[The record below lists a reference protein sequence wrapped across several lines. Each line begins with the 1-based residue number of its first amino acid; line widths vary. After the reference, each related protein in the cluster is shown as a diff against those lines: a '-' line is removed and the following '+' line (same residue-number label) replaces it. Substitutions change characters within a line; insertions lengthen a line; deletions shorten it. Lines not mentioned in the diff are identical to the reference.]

1 MTEYFKIQG
10 YTDEQIK
17 RALIFI
23 DNQEY
28 YQFTNQII
36 EEIVTNVNKTNEN
49 INEMTINTNQ
59 EIVKSLDPLEQLNKG
74 YINLDYIHILSPT
87 IYDSNKLRSVLSD
100 AIVNIKSSDL
110 ESKIDTHTN
119 TLNGL
124 KEIVY
129 VFDMIKNTIP
139 QHKEKDKAFI
149 DMISL
154 NIKEGFPEL
163 KNQIP
168 ENFTTSKETIDF
180 INSINKSSVFKN
192 KENYVDLQKT
202 LHNIKE
208 DIYSFNGLANI
219 IIDLDNMKKNYV
231 VGSENENKGLY
242 EIYEIVQVYAANEL
256 LKNSYNHVEKF
267 QDIQESKSVLE
278 KINDIHSMNGIGLH
292 EKKDFTSI
300 RENSSHEVK
309 NDISSHEIKNDDS
322 NFFYQN
328 ATSNELLVKKENKQE
343 QENKNDLIAK
353 ATIISYFLSK
363 LGANEN
369 IKNLDLNNLNVQQ
382 LNELAK
388 ELKDRVVIEQNK
400 LEEDRIKNGMV
411 KESSLLSLTLIGLFS
426 DDAFSKY
433 ISKEEF
439 EEKKIMKEQEM
450 FRLED
455 TLKALNQQELLNN
468 DFTKQKETHYLQA
481 SIYDKYQDTIAI
493 QRIYDS
499 LNRWKE
505 SKLYDLNEKL
515 LNDIKN
521 DPILAANALENTV
534 FDDFEE
540 KIKIY
545 KNIAEGDEYLL
556 KETEEF
562 RKKVVDVTFKQMD
575 ADILKYGYPLPD
587 HIMKPHAD
595 QIIKFEKDLLNKFE
609 NKKETSALVAVATGI
624 ASAARATKAEVLS
637 NLKEQNKLAEET
649 AKYVETLDSLDK
661 LTKKDKPEQT
671 NSPTCSFKER

>member
-1 MTEYFKIQG
+1 MNYKQMTEYFKIQG

-36 EEIVTNVNKTNEN
+36 EEIVTNVDKTNEN
-49 INEMTINTNQ
+49 INEMTINSNQ

-139 QHKEKDKAFI
+139 PHKEKDKAFI

-168 ENFTTSKETIDF
+168 ENFTNSKETIDF

-202 LHNIKE
+202 LHNIKD
-208 DIYSFNGLANI
+208 DIYSFNGLANV
-219 IIDLDNMKKNYV
+219 IIDLDNLKNKYAI
-231 VGSENENKGLY
+231 GSENENKGLY
-242 EIYEIVQVYAANEL
+242 EIHEIVQVYAANEL
-256 LKNSYNHVEKF
+256 LKNSYNHIEKF
-267 QDIQESKSVLE
+267 QDIQESKNVLE
-278 KINDIHSMNGIGLH
+278 KV
-292 EKKDFTSI
+292 
-300 RENSSHEVK
+300 EN
-309 NDISSHEIKNDDS
+309 
-322 NFFYQN
+322 
-328 ATSNELLVKKENKQE
+328 TQE
-343 QENKNDLIAK
+343 QENKDNLIAK

-382 LNELAK
+382 VNELAK

-439 EEKKIMKEQEM
+439 KEKKIIKEQEL

-468 DFTKQKETHYLQA
+468 NFTKQKETHYLQA

-493 QRIYDS
+493 ERIYNS

-515 LNDIKN
+515 IEKAKEN
-521 DPILAANALENTV
+521 PILANAIMCNYA
-534 FDDFEE
+534 FDDLDK
-540 KIKIY
+540 KIEAFRNVNTTDKELNDLIDQY
-545 KNIAEGDEYLL
+545 KL
-556 KETEEF
+556 KMEDMYSRME
-562 RKKVVDVTFKQMD
+562 
-575 ADILKYGYPLPD
+575 AD
-587 HIMKPHAD
+587 
-595 QIIKFEKDLLNKFE
+595 
-609 NKKETSALVAVATGI
+609 
-624 ASAARATKAEVLS
+624 KAK
-637 NLKEQNKLAEET
+637 NGG
-649 AKYVETLDSLDK
+649 K
-661 LTKKDKPEQT
+661 LTKEQEIKYAKEAIALEQPINERQKEILEEEKKEAEKNNLSEEEKKALKAKE
-671 NSPTCSFKER
+671 NSVTELNIHKNQLDGIINFVEKSLEKSVEKSVEENSLFPKS

>member
-1 MTEYFKIQG
+1 MNYKQMTEYFKIQG

-36 EEIVTNVNKTNEN
+36 EEIVTNVDKTNEN

-74 YINLDYIHILSPT
+74 YINLDYIHVLSPNV
-87 IYDSNKLRSVLSD
+87 YNSDKLRSVLSD

-163 KNQIP
+163 KTQIP

-202 LHNIKE
+202 LHNIKD

-256 LKNSYNHVEKF
+256 LKNSYNHIEKF
-267 QDIQESKSVLE
+267 QDIQESKNVLE
-278 KINDIHSMNGIGLH
+278 KV
-292 EKKDFTSI
+292 
-300 RENSSHEVK
+300 EN
-309 NDISSHEIKNDDS
+309 
-322 NFFYQN
+322 
-328 ATSNELLVKKENKQE
+328 TQE

-382 LNELAK
+382 VNELAK

-426 DDAFSKY
+426 NDAFSKY

-439 EEKKIMKEQEM
+439 EEKKIMKEQEI
-450 FRLED
+450 FHLED

-468 DFTKQKETHYLQA
+468 NFTKQKETHYLQA

-505 SKLYDLNEKL
+505 SKLYDLDEKTIAKAEQDPAL
-515 LNDIKN
+515 ANAIMCNYAFDDLDKKIDVFRSISETDKELNDLIDQYKLKMEDMYRRMEEDQKKNGGKLTPEQEVQYAKESISLEKPIK
-521 DPILAANALENTV
+521 DREKELAMLNGSLKQSSRIQEAQKFS
-534 FDDFEE
+534 FD
-540 KIKIY
+540 
-545 KNIAEGDEYLL
+545 
-556 KETEEF
+556 
-562 RKKVVDVTFKQMD
+562 
-575 ADILKYGYPLPD
+575 
-587 HIMKPHAD
+587 
-595 QIIKFEKDLLNKFE
+595 
-609 NKKETSALVAVATGI
+609 
-624 ASAARATKAEVLS
+624 
-637 NLKEQNKLAEET
+637 NLKDHSNKIEEIVQIVEEQNK
-649 AKYVETLDSLDK
+649 YSQYF
-661 LTKKDKPEQT
+661 TKPDKPEQT
-671 NSPTCSFKER
+671 NSQICSFEER

>member
-1 MTEYFKIQG
+1 MNYKQMTEYFKIQG

-36 EEIVTNVNKTNEN
+36 EEIVTNVDKTNEN

-74 YINLDYIHILSPT
+74 YINLDYIHVLSPNV
-87 IYDSNKLRSVLSD
+87 YDSDKLRGVLSD
-100 AIVNIKSSDL
+100 AILNIKSSDL
-110 ESKIDTHTN
+110 EGKIDTHTN

-139 QHKEKDKAFI
+139 PHKEKDKAFI

-168 ENFTTSKETIDF
+168 ENFTNSKETIDF

-256 LKNSYNHVEKF
+256 LKNSYNHIEKF

-278 KINDIHSMNGIGLH
+278 KV
-292 EKKDFTSI
+292 
-300 RENSSHEVK
+300 EN
-309 NDISSHEIKNDDS
+309 
-322 NFFYQN
+322 
-328 ATSNELLVKKENKQE
+328 TQE
-343 QENKNDLIAK
+343 QENKDNLIAK

-369 IKNLDLNNLNVQQ
+369 IKSLDLNNLNVQQ
-382 LNELAK
+382 VNELAK

-411 KESSLLSLTLIGLFS
+411 KESSLLLSLTLIGLFS

-450 FRLED
+450 FHLED

-493 QRIYDS
+493 QRIYDKINT
-499 LNRWKE
+499 LRKE
-505 SKLYDLNEKL
+505 YIFDLSDEKVFKEICKDPEKMRVAYCDYIFNNLHNKIDVLKSISEGNKEIDLLIKDLNNEVNNVYKEMEEAAAKNSNKKLTEEQERNFANKIQTIIATKYSSIKEEVIKDSNLSLKQKEEKINVL
-515 LNDIKN
+515 E
-521 DPILAANALENTV
+521 NALEEDNKQAKEVLNMAINTSVIKKNTNNV
-534 FDDFEE
+534 FESNQTKIDLSQFEE
-540 KIKIY
+540 
-545 KNIAEGDEYLL
+545 
-556 KETEEF
+556 
-562 RKKVVDVTFKQMD
+562 R
-575 ADILKYGYPLPD
+575 
-587 HIMKPHAD
+587 
-595 QIIKFEKDLLNKFE
+595 
-609 NKKETSALVAVATGI
+609 
-624 ASAARATKAEVLS
+624 
-637 NLKEQNKLAEET
+637 
-649 AKYVETLDSLDK
+649 
-661 LTKKDKPEQT
+661 
-671 NSPTCSFKER
+671 

>member
-1 MTEYFKIQG
+1 MNYKQMTEYFKIQG

-36 EEIVTNVNKTNEN
+36 EEIVTNVDKTNEN

-74 YINLDYIHILSPT
+74 YINLDYIHVLSPNV
-87 IYDSNKLRSVLSD
+87 YDSDKLRSVLSD

-163 KNQIP
+163 KTQIP

-256 LKNSYNHVEKF
+256 LKNSYNHIEKF
-267 QDIQESKSVLE
+267 QDIQESKNVLE
-278 KINDIHSMNGIGLH
+278 KV
-292 EKKDFTSI
+292 
-300 RENSSHEVK
+300 EN
-309 NDISSHEIKNDDS
+309 
-322 NFFYQN
+322 
-328 ATSNELLVKKENKQE
+328 TQE

-382 LNELAK
+382 VNELAK
-388 ELKDRVVIEQNK
+388 ELKDRIAIEQNK

-426 DDAFSKY
+426 NDAFSKY

-439 EEKKIMKEQEM
+439 EEKKIMKEQEI
-450 FRLED
+450 FHLED

-468 DFTKQKETHYLQA
+468 NFTKQKETHYLQA

-493 QRIYDS
+493 QRIYDKINT
-499 LNRWKE
+499 LRKE
-505 SKLYDLNEKL
+505 YIFDLSNEKVFKEICKDPEKMRVAYCDYIFNNLHNKIDVLKSISEGNKKIDLLIKDLNNEVNNNVYKEMEEAAAKNSNKKLTEEQERNFANKIQTIFATKYSSIKEEVIKDPNLSLKQKEEKINVL
-515 LNDIKN
+515 E
-521 DPILAANALENTV
+521 NALEKDNKQAKEVLNMAINTSIIKKNTNNV
-534 FDDFEE
+534 FESNQTKIDLSQFEE
-540 KIKIY
+540 
-545 KNIAEGDEYLL
+545 
-556 KETEEF
+556 
-562 RKKVVDVTFKQMD
+562 R
-575 ADILKYGYPLPD
+575 
-587 HIMKPHAD
+587 
-595 QIIKFEKDLLNKFE
+595 
-609 NKKETSALVAVATGI
+609 
-624 ASAARATKAEVLS
+624 
-637 NLKEQNKLAEET
+637 
-649 AKYVETLDSLDK
+649 
-661 LTKKDKPEQT
+661 
-671 NSPTCSFKER
+671 

>member
-1 MTEYFKIQG
+1 MNYKQMTEYFKIQG

-36 EEIVTNVNKTNEN
+36 EEIVTNVDKTNEN
-49 INEMTINTNQ
+49 INEMTIDSNQ

-74 YINLDYIHILSPT
+74 YINLDYIHVLSPNV
-87 IYDSNKLRSVLSD
+87 YNSDKLRSVLSD

-110 ESKIDTHTN
+110 EGKIDTHTN

-168 ENFTTSKETIDF
+168 ENFTNSKETIDF

-242 EIYEIVQVYAANEL
+242 EIHEIVQVYAANEL

-278 KINDIHSMNGIGLH
+278 KV
-292 EKKDFTSI
+292 
-300 RENSSHEVK
+300 EN
-309 NDISSHEIKNDDS
+309 
-322 NFFYQN
+322 
-328 ATSNELLVKKENKQE
+328 TQE

-382 LNELAK
+382 VNELAK

-450 FRLED
+450 FHLED

-468 DFTKQKETHYLQA
+468 NFTKQKETHYLQA

-493 QRIYDS
+493 ERIYDS
-499 LNRWKE
+499 LNKWKE
-505 SKLYDLNEKL
+505 AKLYDLNEKT
-515 LNDIKN
+515 IAEVEK
-521 DPILAANALENTV
+521 DPILANAMMCNYV
-534 FDDFEE
+534 FDDLKE
-540 KIKIY
+540 KIDVFRSISTTDEKLNDLIDQY
-545 KNIAEGDEYLL
+545 ELNMKDMYRRMEEDKKNNGGKLTPEQEVQYAKESISLEKPIKEREKTLAMLNSSLNQNSSIQEAQKFSFDNL
-556 KETEEF
+556 KDYSNKTEEI
-562 RKKVVDVTFKQMD
+562 V
-575 ADILKYGYPLPD
+575 
-587 HIMKPHAD
+587 
-595 QIIKFEKDLLNKFE
+595 QIVE
-609 NKKETSALVAVATGI
+609 
-624 ASAARATKAEVLS
+624 
-637 NLKEQNKLAEET
+637 EQNKYSKYIEKQNET
-649 AKYVETLDSLDK
+649 RQSLYPK
-661 LTKKDKPEQT
+661 LEQT
-671 NSPTCSFKER
+671 NSPTCSFEER

>member
-1 MTEYFKIQG
+1 MNYKQMTEYFKMQG

-36 EEIVTNVNKTNEN
+36 EEIVTNVSKTNEN

-74 YINLDYIHILSPT
+74 YINLDYINVLSPNV
-87 IYDSNKLRSVLSD
+87 YNSDKLRNVLSD

-110 ESKIDTHTN
+110 EGKIDTHTN

-202 LHNIKE
+202 LHNIKD

-219 IIDLDNMKKNYV
+219 IIDLDNMKKNYA
-231 VGSENENKGLY
+231 VGSENANKGLY

-256 LKNSYNHVEKF
+256 LKNSYNHIEKF

-278 KINDIHSMNGIGLH
+278 KI

-300 RENSSHEVK
+300 GEN
-309 NDISSHEIKNDDS
+309 SSHEIKNDNS
-322 NFFYQN
+322 NL
-328 ATSNELLVKKENKQE
+328 NEKKQE

-382 LNELAK
+382 VNELAK

-505 SKLYDLNEKL
+505 SKLYDLNEKTIEEAKKDPKL
-515 LNDIKN
+515 ANDIMCN
-521 DPILAANALENTV
+521 YA
-534 FDDFEE
+534 FDDFHLKMRILRNINTGDKELDDLFELKVKDVYRRMDEIKEKNDGKLTPEQKVQFAKEIYILEEERYEKQKERLREE
-540 KIKIY
+540 KEAN
-545 KNIAEGDEYLL
+545 KNNPSKLEEIEE
-556 KETEEF
+556 KENT
-562 RKKVVDVTFKQMD
+562 
-575 ADILKYGYPLPD
+575 
-587 HIMKPHAD
+587 
-595 QIIKFEKDLLNKFE
+595 LN
-609 NKKETSALVAVATGI
+609 
-624 ASAARATKAEVLS
+624 
-637 NLKEQNKLAEET
+637 NLKDNKDNVQA
-649 AKYVETLDSLDK
+649 
-661 LTKKDKPEQT
+661 LTKIVEISNKSLYPKLEQT
-671 NSPTCSFKER
+671 NSQTCSFEMK

>member
-1 MTEYFKIQG
+1 MNYKQMTEYFKIQG

-36 EEIVTNVNKTNEN
+36 EEIVTNVDKTNEN

-74 YINLDYIHILSPT
+74 YINLDYIHVLSPNV
-87 IYDSNKLRSVLSD
+87 YDSDKLRSVLSD

-180 INSINKSSVFKN
+180 INSINKSSIFKN

-242 EIYEIVQVYAANEL
+242 EIYEIVQVYASNEL

-278 KINDIHSMNGIGLH
+278 KV
-292 EKKDFTSI
+292 
-300 RENSSHEVK
+300 EN
-309 NDISSHEIKNDDS
+309 
-322 NFFYQN
+322 
-328 ATSNELLVKKENKQE
+328 TQE

-369 IKNLDLNNLNVQQ
+369 IKSLDLNNLNVQQ
-382 LNELAK
+382 VNELAK

-450 FRLED
+450 FHLED

-468 DFTKQKETHYLQA
+468 NFTKQKETHYLQA

-493 QRIYDS
+493 ERIYDS
-499 LNRWKE
+499 LNKWKE
-505 SKLYDLNEKL
+505 AKLYDLNEKT
-515 LNDIKN
+515 IAEAEK
-521 DPILAANALENTV
+521 DPILANAMMCNYV
-534 FDDFEE
+534 FDDLKE
-540 KIKIY
+540 KIDVFRSISETDKELNDLIDQY
-545 KNIAEGDEYLL
+545 ELNMKDMYRRMEEDKKNNGGKLTPEQEVQYAKESISLEKPIKEREKELAMLNSSL
-556 KETEEF
+556 KQNSGIQEAQKFSFDNLKDYSNKTEEI
-562 RKKVVDVTFKQMD
+562 V
-575 ADILKYGYPLPD
+575 
-587 HIMKPHAD
+587 
-595 QIIKFEKDLLNKFE
+595 QIVE
-609 NKKETSALVAVATGI
+609 
-624 ASAARATKAEVLS
+624 
-637 NLKEQNKLAEET
+637 EQNKYSKYIEKQNET
-649 AKYVETLDSLDK
+649 RQSLYPK
-661 LTKKDKPEQT
+661 LEQT
-671 NSPTCSFKER
+671 NSPICSFEER

>member
-1 MTEYFKIQG
+1 MNYKQMTEYFKIQG

-36 EEIVTNVNKTNEN
+36 EEIVTNVDKTNEN
-49 INEMTINTNQ
+49 INEMTIDSNQ

-74 YINLDYIHILSPT
+74 YINLDYIHVLSPT
-87 IYDSNKLRSVLSD
+87 IYDSDKLRSVLSD

-110 ESKIDTHTN
+110 EGKIDTHTN

-168 ENFTTSKETIDF
+168 ENFTNSKETIDF

-278 KINDIHSMNGIGLH
+278 KV
-292 EKKDFTSI
+292 
-300 RENSSHEVK
+300 EN
-309 NDISSHEIKNDDS
+309 
-322 NFFYQN
+322 
-328 ATSNELLVKKENKQE
+328 TQE

-369 IKNLDLNNLNVQQ
+369 IKNLDLNNLNVQI
-382 LNELAK
+382 LMHPMG
-388 ELKDRVVIEQNK
+388 VV
-400 LEEDRIKNGMV
+400 
-411 KESSLLSLTLIGLFS
+411 
-426 DDAFSKY
+426 
-433 ISKEEF
+433 
-439 EEKKIMKEQEM
+439 
-450 FRLED
+450 
-455 TLKALNQQELLNN
+455 
-468 DFTKQKETHYLQA
+468 
-481 SIYDKYQDTIAI
+481 
-493 QRIYDS
+493 
-499 LNRWKE
+499 
-505 SKLYDLNEKL
+505 
-515 LNDIKN
+515 
-521 DPILAANALENTV
+521 
-534 FDDFEE
+534 
-540 KIKIY
+540 
-545 KNIAEGDEYLL
+545 
-556 KETEEF
+556 
-562 RKKVVDVTFKQMD
+562 VV
-575 ADILKYGYPLPD
+575 
-587 HIMKPHAD
+587 
-595 QIIKFEKDLLNKFE
+595 
-609 NKKETSALVAVATGI
+609 
-624 ASAARATKAEVLS
+624 
-637 NLKEQNKLAEET
+637 
-649 AKYVETLDSLDK
+649 
-661 LTKKDKPEQT
+661 
-671 NSPTCSFKER
+671 

>member
-1 MTEYFKIQG
+1 MNYKQMTEYFKMQG

-36 EEIVTNVNKTNEN
+36 EEIVTNVSKTNEN
-49 INEMTINTNQ
+49 INEMTINSNQ

-74 YINLDYIHILSPT
+74 YINLDYIHVLSPNV
-87 IYDSNKLRSVLSD
+87 YNSDKLRSVLSD

-180 INSINKSSVFKN
+180 INSINKSSIFKN

-202 LHNIKE
+202 LHNIKD

-219 IIDLDNMKKNYV
+219 IIDLDNMKKNYA
-231 VGSENENKGLY
+231 VGSENANKGLY
-242 EIYEIVQVYAANEL
+242 EIHEIVQVYAANEL

-278 KINDIHSMNGIGLH
+278 KI

-300 RENSSHEVK
+300 RENSPHEIKNDNSSHEVK
-309 NDISSHEIKNDDS
+309 NDNS

-343 QENKNDLIAK
+343 QENKNDLI
-353 ATIISYFLSK
+353 
-363 LGANEN
+363 
-369 IKNLDLNNLNVQQ
+369 
-382 LNELAK
+382 
-388 ELKDRVVIEQNK
+388 
-400 LEEDRIKNGMV
+400 
-411 KESSLLSLTLIGLFS
+411 
-426 DDAFSKY
+426 
-433 ISKEEF
+433 
-439 EEKKIMKEQEM
+439 
-450 FRLED
+450 
-455 TLKALNQQELLNN
+455 
-468 DFTKQKETHYLQA
+468 
-481 SIYDKYQDTIAI
+481 
-493 QRIYDS
+493 
-499 LNRWKE
+499 
-505 SKLYDLNEKL
+505 
-515 LNDIKN
+515 
-521 DPILAANALENTV
+521 
-534 FDDFEE
+534 
-540 KIKIY
+540 
-545 KNIAEGDEYLL
+545 
-556 KETEEF
+556 
-562 RKKVVDVTFKQMD
+562 
-575 ADILKYGYPLPD
+575 
-587 HIMKPHAD
+587 
-595 QIIKFEKDLLNKFE
+595 
-609 NKKETSALVAVATGI
+609 
-624 ASAARATKAEVLS
+624 
-637 NLKEQNKLAEET
+637 
-649 AKYVETLDSLDK
+649 
-661 LTKKDKPEQT
+661 
-671 NSPTCSFKER
+671 